1 MNTLQNLADYL
12 KSTFNETGKEIVNL
26 EKKRGDR
33 GAWLLIHLANG
44 DTESMPVGGSEKSQN
59 GKLADYKVVI
69 AKDGTAI
76 ATIGSY
82 LTEETMSFGT
92 VQNDV
97 KKEVHVEPVMEN
109 VQTDNLPF

>member
-1 MNTLQNLADYL
+1 MNELTKLADYL
-12 KSTFNETGKEIVNL
+12 KSKFNESGKEITNV

-33 GAWLLIHLANG
+33 GAWLLIFLADG
-44 DTESMPVGGSEKSQN
+44 STTTMPVGGSEKSQN
-59 GKLADYKVVI
+59 GKLADYSVVI

-76 ATIGSY
+76 AAISSY

-97 KKEVHVEPVMEN
+97 KKEVHQEPVSEN